1 MPAFKLL
8 CAEAGLSGEL
18 ARWCCTKSQV
28 AGVIC
33 ITPRA
38 PAEDV
43 NPLLKA
49 LSCQARPAAT
59 DGGTA
64 WAVATER
71 ISEAVVRWPVGCRGG
86 GGAEGAS
93 AGRGGGRRG
102 GGLGGAGR
110 AANQY
115 AWRLRG
121 RGDHDR
127 AAEHHLGVGGQ
138 AVIGRQR

>member
-43 NPLLKA
+43 NPLLKP

-86 GGAEGAS
+86 GGAEAGSGARGGPPTNTPGAS
-93 AGRGGGRRG
+93 EAEGIMIVRPSTTW
-102 GGLGGAGR
+102 AS
-110 AANQY
+110 
-115 AWRLRG
+115 
-121 RGDHDR
+121 GDR
-127 AAEHHLGVGGQ
+127 PL
-138 AVIGRQR
+138 